1 MTEKEELIK
10 LKERLKE
17 LTIITSKEF
26 KTSEEL
32 QRYVEENKHVYEEA
46 HDIYKQI
53 DQLEWD
59 FLTPEEKARK
69 EERRRL
75 SKLKRD
81 GKLF

>member
-1 MTEKEELIK
+1 MTAKEKLVELK
-10 LKERLKE
+10 KRLKE

-26 KTSEEL
+26 ETSEEL
-32 QRYVEENKHVYEEA
+32 QRYVEENKRIYEEA
-46 HDIYKQI
+46 HDIHKQI

-59 FLTPEEKARK
+59 FLIPEEKARK

>member
-1 MTEKEELIK
+1 MTEKEKLIELK
-10 LKERLKE
+10 KRLKE

-26 KTSEEL
+26 ETSEEL
-32 QRYVEENKHVYEEA
+32 QRYVEENKRIYEEA
-46 HDIYKQI
+46 HDIHKQI

-59 FLTPEEKARK
+59 FLIPEEKARK